1 MENYLFYRGDDS
13 DSDDDYDDI
22 YQGLK
27 FGRQKPLETVEVRTF
42 LIPLLCYKRQFILYE
57 NFLFTSHIKLLFFCS
72 SKCQSPGLRTT

>member
-1 MENYLFYRGDDS
+1 MTLENCLFYRDDDS

-42 LIPLLCYKRQFILYE
+42 II
-57 NFLFTSHIKLLFFCS
+57 SLLFY
-72 SKCQSPGLRTT
+72 K